1 VAVTVNDEVVAVS
14 DVVLVADVSVAV
26 VEVEVME
33 VAVPVVVV
41 LVAEVKTD
49 KETVLDTKDMVH
61 STTLLSQVAP
71 SSGSSAVHKYL
82 SLAEFLSDTWLLLC
96 PVSTV

>member
-1 VAVTVNDEVVAVS
+1 MWKPLWQFVQALRSPFGHPSVIEVT
-14 DVVLVADVSVAV
+14 
-26 VEVEVME
+26 
-33 VAVPVVVV
+33 VPVVVV

-71 SSGSSAVHKYL
+71 SWGSSAVHKYL
-82 SLAEFLSDTWLLLC
+82 SVAEFLRDTWLLLC